1 MVLEQVHLKIY
12 FIFQLLILIHF
23 SIQVFLQI
31 NFFLVITFVKNK
43 VNLTKLLVLENV
55 LDYQ

>member
-1 MVLEQVHLKIY
+1 MVLEQVHLEIY